1 MKIIKTN
8 CIILKKKEM
17 READLQVTLF
27 SKEYGKIMATAYGI
41 RKSKKRNIVSLNPLN
56 KVEITLLEKNGYYVI
71 KDVEIMKNFKN
82 IPKSIEK
89 LEISLYILDSIDKIY
104 YMTDENGNFF
114 DKLVEILNFIDILPY
129 IKKGYKYYVVL
140 SFLRRIMIEH
150 GIYDIEEIISILIK
164 EKKENKKK
172 YKEIMTILKA
182 NSDISEIQE
191 KFESYTVFLK
201 KMVIIFENFINKNL
215 QVELKMKKL
224 LKLLEKKKRIN

>member
-114 DKLVEILNFIDILPY
+114 DKLVEILSFIDILPY

-140 SFLRRIMIEH
+140 SFLRRIMIEQ

-215 QVELKMKKL
+215 QVELKMKKFIM
-224 LKLLEKKKRIN
+224 EEFYGN

>member
-114 DKLVEILNFIDILPY
+114 DKLVEILSFIDILPY

-191 KFESYTVFLK
+191 KFESYTVFFK

-215 QVELKMKKL
+215 QVELKMKKFIM
-224 LKLLEKKKRIN
+224 EEFYGN